1 MLVYLI
7 FNLIFFIKETASNPL
22 IFDISSLSDKILEL
36 KETLLNTNPASQ
48 EYINIVS
55 DINKYE
61 VILAKGGSDYSYNN
75 FLMVTSNYGIYNLLI
90 KGTVFSTSVSYLD
103 CMIPLIT
110 ILVSFSFLITM
121 NSLMGKEMENGYSNF
136 VISNYCEKYYFKQKF
151 IQSLIVFFTFS
162 LLLFIPTICFALSF
176 DDASTLVLFNN
187 ESVKWFCLDLSV
199 IKAYYLITYWLN
211 SLLSI
216 VFIHLNFVFFKKNK
230 ISIFISSIFIIAI
243 NSCDSLITQFLTFS
257 QINMIIYFVVK
268 IFIVLF
274 LLLSFIYIKFN
285 KKKWNYC

>member
-1 MLVYLI
+1 MKTKKERNSNLYISLYSIIKSRSFIISLITILLVYLI

-121 NSLMGKEMENGYSNF
+121 NSLMGK
-136 VISNYCEKYYFKQKF
+136 
-151 IQSLIVFFTFS
+151 
-162 LLLFIPTICFALSF
+162 
-176 DDASTLVLFNN
+176 
-187 ESVKWFCLDLSV
+187 
-199 IKAYYLITYWLN
+199 
-211 SLLSI
+211 
-216 VFIHLNFVFFKKNK
+216 
-230 ISIFISSIFIIAI
+230 
-243 NSCDSLITQFLTFS
+243 
-257 QINMIIYFVVK
+257 
-268 IFIVLF
+268 
-274 LLLSFIYIKFN
+274 
-285 KKKWNYC
+285 

>member
-1 MLVYLI
+1 MKTKKERNSNLYISLYSIIKSRSFIISLITILLVYLI

-136 VISNYCEKYYFKQKF
+136 VISNYGEKYYFKQKF

-199 IKAYYLITYWLN
+199 IKAYYLITY
-211 SLLSI
+211 
-216 VFIHLNFVFFKKNK
+216 
-230 ISIFISSIFIIAI
+230 
-243 NSCDSLITQFLTFS
+243 
-257 QINMIIYFVVK
+257 
-268 IFIVLF
+268 
-274 LLLSFIYIKFN
+274 
-285 KKKWNYC
+285 